1 MSGEVLHGRECS
13 KCDRV
18 ALGCKQLTL
27 VNCPSMLILHLARF
41 CFEDGQ
47 VSKNESKVGVPE
59 NVVVATTM
67 YRLLAVVKHKGS
79 RHTGHYIAE
88 IRSERGWLLCNDARV
103 ERIEKQSMEYCS
115 DAYILFYEAVPSQ
128 DLPVSDTP
136 EKGGP
141 TTSLNE

>member
-1 MSGEVLHGRECS
+1 MFFLDMTCHVLFSREAFSTCWTFVFFFFQV
-13 KCDRV
+13 DR
-18 ALGCKQLTL
+18 LNNMPCR
-27 VNCPSMLILHLARF
+27 MLILHLARF
-41 CFEDGQ
+41 CFENGQ

-59 NVVVATTM
+59 NVVVATTR

-128 DLPVSDTP
+128 DLPVS
-136 EKGGP
+136 
-141 TTSLNE
+141 